1 MPALSRSVSNPGP
14 STRQQPRAKP
24 HPVPTHLNNELS
36 IETTSSTTSMGP
48 QPRPKP
54 CLIPAPLNVNEGLS
68 INTTSPMTSI
78 CCLQEVYGCKA
89 EKLRQKSLKH
99 PQALA
104 LSSDDVLSSPL
115 VPHVGQKRLRVL
127 PQILLMPSPRLSALD
142 TMDPLDRARVLVKL
156 LPDSVPEAKE
166 GDKTYELG
174 ALCPEVFTQTNCEE
188 SMAANWEYIDS
199 IYNRF
204 LGSQFSVEA
213 VSGEIHRGKNG
224 VDGLLD
230 FLEWFTKYQALDK
243 CLYQGKL
250 ALLLEAMRKIS
261 PEAFDLS
268 LSRGQSLNPFMST
281 LSSGAISSQQQSM
294 PPPHPQQQSAS
305 PPLLQQWS
313 TPPPPLQH

>member
-1 MPALSRSVSNPGP
+1 
-14 STRQQPRAKP
+14 
-24 HPVPTHLNNELS
+24 
-36 IETTSSTTSMGP
+36 MGP
-48 QPRPKP
+48 QPRPNP
-54 CLIPAPLNVNEGLS
+54 CPIPAPLNEGLS
-68 INTTSPMTSI
+68 IDTTSPMTSI
-78 CCLQEVYGCKA
+78 HFLQEVYGCKA

-166 GDKTYELG
+166 GDKIYDLG
-174 ALCPEVFTQTNCEE
+174 ALCPEVFAQTNCEE
-188 SMAANWEYIDS
+188 STTANWEYIDP

-204 LGSQFSVEA
+204 LGSQFSVEV
-213 VSGEIHRGKNG
+213 VSGEICRGKNG

-230 FLEWFTKYQALDK
+230 FLEWFTKYRALDK

-250 ALLLEAMRKIS
+250 A
-261 PEAFDLS
+261 
-268 LSRGQSLNPFMST
+268 
-281 LSSGAISSQQQSM
+281 
-294 PPPHPQQQSAS
+294 
-305 PPLLQQWS
+305 
-313 TPPPPLQH
+313 